1 MRRWLCFCVGLLLLA
16 GFAPDAVS
24 AQQGTSDRRIGFQL
38 KGSDPTPFDPG
49 TTIAFELGEQ
59 LFRDGQS
66 AVVSIRILN
75 MLQQVVAV
83 PTALDHPKGFVLVNN
98 LKYTE
103 PGEKKAWWNG
113 TDRKGRKVA
122 AGIYYYQ
129 LVVNGKAAPVMR
141 MVVK

>member
-1 MRRWLCFCVGLLLLA
+1 MGRLLCFSVALLLLF
-16 GFAPDAVS
+16 GLAPDPAA
-24 AQQGTSDRRIGFQL
+24 AQQGTADRKIGFQL
-38 KGSDPTPFDPG
+38 KGNDPTPFDPG

-59 LFRDGQS
+59 LFRDGKS

-75 MLQQVVAV
+75 MLQQVVAI
-83 PTALDHPKGFVLVNN
+83 PTALDHPKGLVLVNN

-103 PGEKKAWWNG
+103 PGEKKAWWDG
-113 TDRKGRKVA
+113 SDQKGRKVA